1 MELSDI
7 RKQIDEI
14 DSQLL
19 PLFLKRMEC
28 SSAVAEYKA
37 EHNLPVLNAQRE
49 NEILDRL
56 SKEAQGNETAVR
68 LLYSTI
74 MDVSRM
80 AQYGKVSKGKRLA
93 KQIEDAKDTSFT
105 PKTVACQGVAGAYSH
120 IGAKKLYENCEISF
134 FDSFEDVFKKVADG
148 EFDCGIVPIE
158 NSYAGSVV
166 ENYDLLLKYNLY
178 INKAINLPIEH
189 CLVAKE
195 GATLESIKDVYSHN
209 QGLLQCAEFI
219 KEMGYNSH
227 ATKNTAVAARSV
239 AESND
244 TTIAAIASSESA
256 EIYGLNILKKGV
268 QSSKLNST
276 RFVVVARKM
285 QITKDCD
292 HVSVA
297 FPLPHVAGTLHR
309 TLSKLAAANLNLT
322 KIESRPMKSSPFS
335 YLFYLDFCGNLFDK
349 NIQALL
355 SGMEEEIPDFTLLG
369 NYKIL

>member
-1 MELSDI
+1 MDLKDI
-7 RKQIDEI
+7 RKQIDDI
-14 DSQLL
+14 DAQLL

-28 SSAVAEYKA
+28 SKAVAEYKA

-80 AQYGKVSKGKRLA
+80 AQYGKVSGGKKVSR
-93 KQIEDAKDTSFT
+93 QIDDAINTKFE
-105 PKTVACQGVAGAYSH
+105 PKTIACQGVAGAYSH
-120 IGAKKLYENCEISF
+120 VAAKRLYESSDISF
-134 FDSFEDVFKKVADG
+134 FDNFEDVFKNVAEG
-148 EFDCGIVPIE
+148 KFDCGIIPIE

-178 INKAINLPIEH
+178 INNAIKLPIEH

-209 QGLLQCAEFI
+209 QGLLQCADFI

-227 ATKNTAVAARSV
+227 ATKNTAIAAQSV
-239 AESND
+239 ANSD
-244 TTIAAIASSESA
+244 DITLAAIASKEAA

-268 QSSKLNST
+268 QSSRFNST
-276 RFVVVARKM
+276 RFVVIAKKM
-285 QITKDCD
+285 QITRDCD
-292 HVSVA
+292 HVSIA